1 MAINTLTHTER
12 LRSIGAIKR
21 LFESGQS
28 GFIYPF
34 RYVWFGEA
42 DQIPSATV
50 LFSVPKKFHRR
61 ANKRNL
67 LKRRVKEVYR
77 LNKSI
82 ITEENKSVVLDI
94 ALVYSAKEVLSY
106 KKINHAIKNVL
117 AEIAKAI

>member
-1 MAINTLTHTER
+1 MAVNTLTHAER

-34 RYVWFGEA
+34 RYVWFAEA
-42 DQIPSATV
+42 DQVPSTAV

-82 ITEENKSVVLDI
+82 LIEENKRVVLDV

-106 KKINHAIKNVL
+106 KKINHAVKSVL
-117 AEIAKAI
+117 AEIAKTI